1 MLVQES
7 GQDVQ
12 LSGKS
17 GETYTGRIYGDKEA
31 NTTISGRTIV
41 CLTNSEYAEGQWHHR
56 MNSIFSSSDVK
67 QTLEHFKG
75 RDDISHLIL
84 IPQETGTDPQ
94 KDHIDDLIRAY
105 LHS

>member
-1 MLVQES
+1 MLVEET

-12 LSGKS
+12 LLGKS
-17 GETYTGRIYGDKEA
+17 GETYTGRIYADKEV
-31 NTTISGRTIV
+31 NSSISGRTIV

-56 MNSIFSSSDVK
+56 MNSIFSSSDIK
-67 QTLEHFKG
+67 QTLDHFKG

-84 IPQETGTDPQ
+84 IPQQTDANLQ
-94 KDHIDDLIRAY
+94 KDHVDDLIRAY